1 MGNVIT
7 DHNRPI
13 CVYMKSVD
21 KALRLRK
28 SDNNKNKKKS
38 QRTTFVATPSG
49 SKNEEK
55 RKRGGNESWNRA
67 AEWLRLVVLRPSMM
81 ITRH

>member
-49 SKNEEK
+49 SKNEEQK
-55 RKRGGNESWNRA
+55 CKVCGRRNE
-67 AEWLRLVVLRPSMM
+67 EVTGRLVVLRPSMM